1 MQMSSKPM
9 SPEELARRKAAA
21 NPPKDDSPKA
31 GDAELL
37 NTGQEE
43 VFSRTEVETGR
54 TEHAFVAGR
63 HAPIPEAPILGA
75 DARDEAQ
82 TERQAPPNASPGEP
96 AAGE

>member
-1 MQMSSKPM
+1 MQISSKPM

-21 NPPKDDSPKA
+21 NPPKDNSPKA
-31 GDAELL
+31 GDGELL

-54 TEHAFVAGR
+54 TEHAYEAGR
-63 HAPIPEAPILGA
+63 HAPILEA